1 MTQGVCDDLRVGGT
15 LAATGIS
22 GGTSINSTAIQ
33 IADWSSVLGYVGFAG
48 TIAQVNGRPG
58 GVAVGDLLGRPRFL
72 TLNMRIMRIGPAS
85 TLIEATEC
93 EQLLANTDDFLRLV
107 AVPEQLIELD
117 MADGTTRFTTFH
129 AFDRAPMI
137 QPLEQREISLGLISS
152 WPYWREGGQENTD
165 TINGPGTIAVGGS
178 ADVYDAVLVFSGDG
192 TFTHN
197 DAGWSIEVVGS
208 GGPVTVDLGART
220 VTEGGSP
227 ATNRIRRS
235 SRDWG
240 WLVADSINNVT
251 TDVSVDVTWRNNFQ

>member
-1 MTQGVCDDLRVGGT
+1 MTLGTCDDLRLGGT

-22 GGTSINSTAIQ
+22 GGQSVNSTAIQ
-33 IADWSSVLGYVGFAG
+33 IADWSSVLGYAGFAG
-48 TIAQVNGRPG
+48 TIAEVNGRPG

-117 MADGTTRFTTFH
+117 MADGTKRFTTFH

-137 QPLEQREISLGLISS
+137 QPLETREISVPLISS
-152 WPYWREGGQENTD
+152 WPYWREGGNENTQTINGTD
-165 TINGPGTIAVGGS
+165 TIDVGGT
-178 ADVYDAVLVFSGDG
+178 ADAYDPVLVFSGDG
-192 TFTHN
+192 TFTHD

-208 GGPVTVDLGART
+208 GGPVTVDLGNRT
-220 VTEGGSP
+220 VTEGGVS

-235 SRDWG
+235 HRDWG
-240 WLVADSINNVT
+240 WLIHDAINNVT